1 MFSYKSFLPVV
12 KRGFFKKKEFVAA
25 GFFSPLTKEQ
35 IMKYFNLW
43 DQRIAI
49 HQDDEF
55 ELFGD
60 IHRLGEYKNFLC
72 TTNFGADGLDSL
84 PFANVW
90 RKYFEEDRL
99 KTEEIF
105 QIGMYIN
112 TDLLYFKTPK

>member
-1 MFSYKSFLPVV
+1 MTKLYD
-12 KRGFFKKKEFVAA
+12 REFTP
-25 GFFSPLTKEQ
+25 PLG
-35 IMKYFNLW
+35 L
-43 DQRIAI
+43 DQ
-49 HQDDEF
+49 
-55 ELFGD
+55 
-60 IHRLGEYKNFLC
+60 YKNFLC

-112 TDLLYFKTPK
+112 TDLLYFKTL